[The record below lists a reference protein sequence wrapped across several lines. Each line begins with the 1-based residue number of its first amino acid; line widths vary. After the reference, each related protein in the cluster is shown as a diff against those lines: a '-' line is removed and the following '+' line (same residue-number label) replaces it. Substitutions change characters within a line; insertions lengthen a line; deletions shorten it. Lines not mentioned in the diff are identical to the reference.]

1 MKIRIT
7 EEAEFDLA
15 DGFWFYERQTPGLGD
30 YFRSSLIA
38 DIDSLAFYAGIH
50 EQAFGYH
57 RSLSQRFPFAIYY
70 QVNNETVTV
79 VAVLDC
85 RRRPSWI
92 RRRLQS

>member
-1 MKIRIT
+1 MKIQIT
-7 EEAEFDLA
+7 EDAEFDLA

-50 EQAFGYH
+50 VHAFGFH
-57 RSLSQRFPFAIYY
+57 RSLSKRFPFAIYY